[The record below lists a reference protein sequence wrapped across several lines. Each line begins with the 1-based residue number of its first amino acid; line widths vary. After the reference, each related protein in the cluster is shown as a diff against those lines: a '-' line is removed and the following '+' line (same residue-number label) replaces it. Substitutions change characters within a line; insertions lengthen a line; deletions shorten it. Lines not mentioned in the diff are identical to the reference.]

1 MTMTPF
7 GSSDDRRYPAPDG
20 GYPMGDKLNGGS
32 MDFPTMVQYTTGP
45 KTTRGNRLGRGSAS
59 TSMMEQYG
67 YSAPGTNISLSNIG
81 NPNVS
86 VGNVSTNVGTSI
98 GDYAPQ
104 NLQESGP
111 GGIRTGLGGGQTG
124 GGQTGGGQTGGG
136 QTEGGQTG
144 GGQTEGGRPGG
155 GRPGGGRPGGGR
167 PGGGRPGG
175 GQDRQVNISRALNR
189 AGSTGQDKNPRVTRG
204 ELGSILDRP
213 NVGPI
218 ALRNQ
223 IRQGETAI
231 SRDAT
236 KFLNERLKAMGARP
250 IETRTTSATAPNV
263 QNTNQNRIQPFNSG
277 SNPINPQQTMLAGV
291 RTGQPPRGSGVQ
303 KARAVTNA
311 NKKK

>member
-124 GGQTGGGQTGGG
+124 
-136 QTEGGQTG
+136 GGQTG

>member
-124 GGQTGGGQTGGG
+124 GGQTGGGQT
-136 QTEGGQTG
+136 E
-144 GGQTEGGRPGG
+144 
-155 GRPGGGRPGGGR
+155 GGRPGGGR

>member
-1 MTMTPF
+1 M
-7 GSSDDRRYPAPDG
+7 
-20 GYPMGDKLNGGS
+20 
-32 MDFPTMVQYTTGP
+32 
-45 KTTRGNRLGRGSAS
+45 
-59 TSMMEQYG
+59 
-67 YSAPGTNISLSNIG
+67 
-81 NPNVS
+81 
-86 VGNVSTNVGTSI
+86 
-98 GDYAPQ
+98 
-104 NLQESGP
+104 
-111 GGIRTGLGGGQTG
+111 
-124 GGQTGGGQTGGG
+124 
-136 QTEGGQTG
+136 
-144 GGQTEGGRPGG
+144 
-155 GRPGGGRPGGGR
+155 
-167 PGGGRPGG
+167 
-175 GQDRQVNISRALNR
+175 NISRALNR